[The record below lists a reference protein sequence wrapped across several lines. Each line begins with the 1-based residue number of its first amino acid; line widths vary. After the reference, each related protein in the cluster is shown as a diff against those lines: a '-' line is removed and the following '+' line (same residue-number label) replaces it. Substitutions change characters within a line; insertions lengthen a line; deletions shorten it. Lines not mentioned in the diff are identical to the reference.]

1 MELNN
6 KVNNSTNRG
15 VELLLRR
22 RKAPKPN
29 VFHVKFG
36 KMVTFLRREITIK
49 FELGLDIKPPQ

>member
-6 KVNNSTNRG
+6 KVNHSTNRG

-22 RKAPKPN
+22 RKAPTPN

-36 KMVTFLRREITIK
+36 KMVSFLKREITIN
-49 FELGLDIKPPQ
+49 FEIGLDIKRPQ

>member
-6 KVNNSTNRG
+6 NVNTPTNRG

-29 VFHVKFG
+29 VFHIKFG
-36 KMVTFLRREITIK
+36 KMVSFLKREITIN
-49 FELGLDIKPPQ
+49 FEMGLDIKRPQ